1 MTSPISVKEDKM
13 IKQEITDKHYLNL
26 NKQK

>member
-1 MTSPISVKEDKM
+1 MTSLIFVKEDKM
-13 IKQEITDKHYLNL
+13 MKQEITDKHYLNL